1 MLSIAMAE
9 WILGLVT
16 SRDRAASTVGD
27 LAEEAPRSVFRFWS
41 VILRIAGAHLWRGI
55 AEEPA
60 RMMRVAMLGLAVD
73 AALSLLVA
81 GLSGVV
87 FFIEAWNGH
96 SLPVNSI
103 WWTMG
108 LYAATLPLQVW
119 VGRMLARWAPGRELS
134 ACLAYGIAGAVFS
147 LALVLVAPGG
157 LGASA
162 LFGVFLSDVVQRAPV
177 LAGAV
182 WGRRLARR

>member
-1 MLSIAMAE
+1 MAE

-16 SRDRAASTVGD
+16 SRDGAACTVGD
-27 LAEEAPRSVFRFWS
+27 LVEEAPGRSVFRFWW
-41 VILRIAGAHLWRGI
+41 VILRIAGAHLGRGL
-55 AEEPA
+55 AEQPT
-60 RMMRVAMLGLAVD
+60 RMMRVAILGLAVD

-87 FFIEAWNGH
+87 FFVEAWNGH

-119 VGRMLARWAPGRELS
+119 IGRLLAGWAPGRELS

-147 LALVLVAPGG
+147 LVLVWVAPGG

-182 WGRRLARR
+182 WRRRLAGR